1 MLPANFEIGYPWMFW
16 LLPLPILLFFILP
29 PLRIKSPSL
38 QYPGFEKALD
48 YTGDKPRRS
57 ALVKRRNFFNWLILI
72 LGWVLVVVTLS
83 SPQLVGE
90 PQMKVKTSRNFLITA
105 DISFSMAQ
113 KDWEVN
119 GEKVRRWDAVKSLM
133 HDFIEK
139 RKGDRMGLVFFATNA
154 YVQAPFTPDLGTVDQ
169 MLEEADVG
177 MAGQM
182 THIGKAIT
190 KGIDMFDQD
199 TIKTKVML
207 LLTDGVDAGTD
218 VLPLD
223 GADMAKQDSV
233 IIYTIG
239 IGNPG
244 DSGSDLDEKTLQ
256 QIAEMTGGRYFLAKD
271 AGQLQQIYQEV
282 DTLEPIEYEEEEHRP
297 VTLLYMYPL
306 AAAMMLL
313 FMASLLNNLGGVI
326 KKGMN
331 KDGDV

>member
-72 LGWVLVVVTLS
+72 LGWVLVVMTLS

-113 KDWEVN
+113 KDWEVK

-271 AGQLQQIYQEV
+271 AEQLQKIYQVV

-306 AAAMMLL
+306 AVAMMLI
-313 FMASLLNNLGGVI
+313 FMGSLLNNLVSVI
-326 KKGMN
+326 KNGMN